1 MNPSSPKAAPP
12 IVMTRWSQEG
22 FPEFFD
28 AAPAIRLRDPLA
40 AFLGAARDGVLEYRY
55 ADAVRLAGHSCPT
68 VAGAFLMARSA
79 LAELY
84 GQALPERGGVRVEMR
99 DAAQEGVTG
108 VIANVVSLLTGA
120 TVDTGFKGIA
130 GRYDRRRLLAYEAGI
145 VAQMRF
151 TRIDTGDSV
160 TVSARLE
167 NVAGDPRTGQLLH
180 RCIAGSASAEEEA
193 LFQSL
198 WQDRVRRLL
207 TEHADDPTVIEIQV
221 GFPSPSGGG

>member
-1 MNPSSPKAAPP
+1 MAH
-12 IVMTRWSQEG
+12 WSREG

-28 AAPAIRLRDPLA
+28 AAPRIRLRDPLA
-40 AFLGAARDGVLEYRY
+40 AFLGAARDGVLEYGY
-55 ADAVRLAGHSCPT
+55 VDVVRLAGHSCPT
-68 VAGAFLMARSA
+68 VASAFLMARSA
-79 LAELY
+79 LAQLY

-99 DAAQEGVTG
+99 GPAREGVTG

-130 GRYDRRRLLAYEAGI
+130 GSHDRRRLLAYDAEIDGE
-145 VAQMRF
+145 MRF

-160 TVSARLE
+160 TVSARLG
-167 NVAGDPRTGQLLH
+167 NVPGDPRTGQLLS
-180 RCIAGSASAEEEA
+180 RCIAGSASAEEEQ

-207 TEHADDPTVIEIQV
+207 TEHADDASVIEVQI
-221 GFPSPSGGG
+221 GFHASSAGG